1 MCQAVFVPHTN
12 GLLVHTLKDTIPYRK
27 TVLEKP
33 SKAPHRFAESGRGP
47 VAGSGRGLL
56 FIILRSVMAYGDAVY
71 LDAAVQGNHQAFTAV
86 DVAGFD

>member
-1 MCQAVFVPHTN
+1 MCWAVFVPHTD

-33 SKAPHRFAESGRGP
+33 TKVPHRFADGGRWP

-56 FIILRSVMAYGDAVY
+56 FIIFRCVMAYGDAVY
-71 LDAAVQGNHQAFTAV
+71 LDATVQGDDQAFTAV